1 MKCPKCGTEFES
13 KFCPNCG
20 FCADST
26 RSAYQ
31 DESAAPQSNC
41 DPSNNLKGYNQ
52 GYFYQNHNDQYDSSY
67 HYGATEKP
75 VKPKWYTKTWV
86 VILLLI
92 LFWPIG
98 LFLMWRYKKDW
109 DKVLKIIITVLF
121 IAAALFSYGSSGENN
136 NSSDVTDKV
145 ETSDKNETQNT
156 IQNNDE
162 VENDNIIDVDIN
174 DCHVKYI
181 NSEISTNYVDE
192 KCIVVYFEFTNNSN
206 ENKSFDYNIESKL
219 FQNGVELK
227 PSNFHVNEET
237 KDSSMDVQP
246 GTTVTVASA
255 FIPRDNSTVILQ
267 VGKWLF
273 DKPIDEMTLEIQ

>member
-1 MKCPKCGTEFES
+1 MKCKKCGAEFES

-20 FCADST
+20 FSADSV
-26 RSAYQ
+26 SSSHH
-31 DESAAPQSNC
+31 DETASPQATQNT
-41 DPSNNLKGYNQ
+41 NNDFQNRNQ
-52 GYFYQNHNDQYDSSY
+52 GYSYQYHDSRNDSSY
-67 HYGATEKP
+67 RYSDTKRT
-75 VKPKWYTKTWV
+75 KWYTKTLV

-92 LFWPIG
+92 IFWPIG